1 MIEKEKYEEYC
12 ESLLNI
18 ARLTNKENSILIN
31 FDIQGITCRNVAS
44 FIQLDG
50 TKDVLKDSTFDCD
63 DEFYKDFLEVFVR
76 LYCSN
81 MVVAFNDSVNL
92 NADGKYTYRVI
103 TEDNDML
110 AINGISHDYANYL
123 LNMNKK
129 VSDEVV
135 DIIDNEDG
143 VTNTLSALIL
153 VCGIGLAL
161 MIMYLLVS

>member
-44 FIQLDG
+44 FIPLDG